1 MEKPRPILLL
11 VFAAVTLCGGVW
23 LLSDSSSGEN
33 PEDPSVLLLA
43 GEKDR
48 GGNPVRRGTLRD
60 FNAERGDALGEVDS
74 RKVYLAIPSYQ
85 TIRKEKIRRG
95 SARWALLMRETTTAF
110 NNSLER
116 ASRSSHCV
124 LVVEKGSSGRIPS
137 IPEKYPVQDLTQAC
151 IASL

>member
-11 VFAAVTLCGGVW
+11 VFAVVALCGGVW

-33 PEDPSVLLLA
+33 PEDPIGLLLA

-48 GGNPVRRGTLRD
+48 GGSPIRHGTLGD
-60 FNAERGDALGEVDS
+60 FKAERGDAIGEVDS

-85 TIRKEKIRRG
+85 TIRKENVREDSG
-95 SARWALLMRETTTAF
+95 RWTLLMRDTTATF
-110 NNSLER
+110 KKAFER
-116 ASRSSHCV
+116 VLASSHCV
-124 LVVEKGSSGRIPS
+124 LVVKKGSIRRFPS
-137 IPEKYPVQDLTQAC
+137 IPDKYPVQDLTQAC